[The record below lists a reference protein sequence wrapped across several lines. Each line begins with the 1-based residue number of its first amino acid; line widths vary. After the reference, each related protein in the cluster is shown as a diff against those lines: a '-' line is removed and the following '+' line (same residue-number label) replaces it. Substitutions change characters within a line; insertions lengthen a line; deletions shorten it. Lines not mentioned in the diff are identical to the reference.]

1 MLITKNVTTG
11 NEKYKYKHYF
21 LRVKMEEKSIFI
33 RTFGDYPLIRVLDF
47 LIYSR
52 DFDYPLTEIAENSNV
67 NYQTLK
73 KIWPQLEKNGFV
85 AHTRKIGN
93 AELYKINENNE
104 IVKKIIDINKSLCL
118 EESERTDR
126 KEGKQIL

>member
-1 MLITKNVTTG
+1 MKG
-11 NEKYKYKHYF
+11 
-21 LRVKMEEKSIFI
+21 KSIFI
-33 RTFGDYPLIRVLDF
+33 RTFGDYPLIRILDF

-73 KIWPQLEKNGFV
+73 KVWVQLEKNKFV
-85 AHTRKIGN
+85 VHTRKIGN

-104 IVKKIIDINKSLCL
+104 IVKRLIELNKFICL
-118 EESERTDR
+118 EEA
-126 KEGKQIL
+126 GKIEKGSKKKILIKTA